1 MYRVPFHFRVAM
13 LIWYIYWLSS
23 QINYINMEAD
33 QIKHNAVV
41 ICNSSESSVNLV
53 LGMSHT
59 VAVEANV
66 KANLEIQ
73 QFVNTTSEMVVDGK
87 KIYRCFT

>member
-1 MYRVPFHFRVAM
+1 
-13 LIWYIYWLSS
+13 
-23 QINYINMEAD
+23 MEAD

-87 KIYRCFT
+87 KIYRLHLAFKVWMLFIIYFDNLLVYSRND